1 MEQYDV
7 LIIGSD
13 ITTLTSALFLARKMR
28 NVSVILEDENKDD
41 DYEKISITDPEN
53 NRFQFKYQRNL
64 IIPGFES
71 GLFSKYMNVLGL
83 NDSFLGEK
91 IEYQTII
98 NEENQFIKKMLSFES
113 FKVYLVRYYPKQ
125 RDQVHRF
132 FTDLDRHYLNFVSQ
146 QESMLVNRDYTLT
159 SLMIEWGD
167 YSLYD
172 LLRKYF
178 TDDKL
183 IQEFECHHLVS
194 GIGLEN
200 INSYNYFIDFFVGYK
215 NGYYIPN
222 KSIEEIKKV
231 IITKLQIINPN
242 IIQKRKIKK
251 YVCDDS
257 NRLSYVEDHEKKK
270 IYAKYFVV
278 HQDPM
283 AFYQS
288 NFPDKTDDMA
298 IIKQYYPNL
307 DTTLRVNSLF
317 IAINQ
322 KPSSVGIQENE
333 YYFKHGL
340 ETNGNLIR
348 LVNYNLSD
356 KAELSKKHGAIVI
369 DFCYH
374 DDQPVNQEELLHD
387 VFQVFP
393 KMKKCIVGIKLGKP
407 KPYLSMLSEE
417 TVRKDRSINDQISI
431 ENGEHVQVFEN
442 LFVTG
447 KWMRP
452 ESGIFGSFHN
462 GIVNGDKIEERLFY
476 GENDDS
482 FYYITND
489 EIMMMIRH
497 NYGKNLLGDKEVHIN
512 FHIGKSTY
520 FIRTKGKNITIHHG
534 NYSHPDLEIYTT
546 NDKLSNLLLK
556 KTTFDEVL
564 KVGGLKYT
572 GSKDLLYQAVT
583 AFNLDD
589 YQEIETLP
597 QPMPKW
603 SYLGVKFLFVY
614 MLIYGTMSFLTNFI
628 LMIWLVPFA
637 FVLSGGITLIK
648 YRVYKQISWF
658 EIFLNLLYLVFLVL
672 SIFVKSFNQIYS
684 DDLFLGVLG
693 GVFFLS
699 WFINRPIVHDF
710 HRFDFRKDYA
720 NTRLFKVINNGL
732 TLVWALIFLGILA
745 GTYITGERY
754 VSVLYNLVFLGIF
767 LTYYY
772 PVLYI
777 KTNIKK

>member
-1 MEQYDV
+1 M

-28 NVSVILEDENKDD
+28 NVSVIIDDDSKED
-41 DYEKISITDPEN
+41 DYEKINITDPEN

-64 IIPGFES
+64 IVPGLAS
-71 GLFSKYMNVLGL
+71 GLLSKYMNVLGL
-83 NDSFLGEK
+83 NDSILGDK
-91 IEYQTII
+91 IDYHTII
-98 NEENQFIKKMLSFES
+98 NEENQLIKKSLSFES

-125 RDQVHRF
+125 RNQVHRF
-132 FTDLDRHYLNFVSQ
+132 FADLERHYSNFVAQ
-146 QESMLVNRDYTLT
+146 QESMLVSRDYTLT

-167 YSLYD
+167 YSLYN
-172 LLRKYF
+172 LLCKYF
-178 TDDKL
+178 SDEKL

-200 INSYNYFIDFFVGYK
+200 VNSYNYFIDFFTGYK
-215 NGYYIPN
+215 DGYYVPN

-242 IIQKRKIKK
+242 MIQKRKIKK

-257 NRLSYVEDHEKKK
+257 NRLSYVEDNEKKK

-278 HQDPM
+278 HQNPID
-283 AFYQS
+283 FYQS
-288 NFPDKTDDMA
+288 NFPEMTDD
-298 IIKQYYPNL
+298 IDVIKQYYPNL
-307 DTTLRVNSLF
+307 DTSLRVNSLY

-322 KPSSVGIQENE
+322 KPSSVGVQERE
-333 YYFKHGL
+333 YYFKHNL
-340 ETNGNLIR
+340 ETKGNLIR
-348 LVNYNLSD
+348 LVNYGISD
-356 KAELSKKHGAIVI
+356 KEELSKKHGAFVV
-369 DFCYH
+369 DFCYQ
-374 DDQPVNQEELLHD
+374 DNQPVNQEELLHE

-393 KMKKCIVGIKLGKP
+393 KMKKSIVGIKLGKP

-417 TVRKDRSINDQISI
+417 TVRKNRSINDQISI
-431 ENGEHVQVFEN
+431 ETGDHIQVFEN
-442 LFVTG
+442 LFIVG

-556 KTTFDEVL
+556 KVTFDEVL

-572 GSKDLLYQAVT
+572 GSKELLYQAVT

-597 QPMPKW
+597 QSTPKW
-603 SYLGVKFLFVY
+603 SYLGVKFLFAY
-614 MLIYGTMSFLTNFI
+614 MLIYGLMSFLANFVV
-628 LMIWLVPFA
+628 LIWVIPFA
-637 FVLSGGITLIK
+637 FALTMLITFIK
-648 YRVYKQISWF
+648 YKVYMRISWF
-658 EIFLNLLYLVFLVL
+658 EIVLNVLYLTFLVL
-672 SIFVKSFNQIYS
+672 SIFVKSFNELYS
-684 DDLFLGVLG
+684 DDLFLGLLG
-693 GVFFLS
+693 GTFFLS
-699 WFINRPIVHDF
+699 WLINKPIVHDF

-720 NTRLFKVINNGL
+720 NTTLFKVINNGL
-732 TLVWALIFLGILA
+732 TLVWSLIFIGILA